1 MHSWSETELDD
12 EPSDAMLQGHPFLEC
27 RRAEGSRGI
36 PSLAPN
42 PRGPNALT
50 CSQQALC
57 PGAWPPRVSC
67 LPSSAWFLTPD
78 HPLRLRAHV
87 QKAGPKHRP
96 GTSHAHCA
104 FPQDWA
110 AEASL
115 DPSACRSPARGCA
128 LLGDKPCSAT
138 PGPQHPTPGLAH
150 SRSWRTPL
158 K

>member
-1 MHSWSETELDD
+1 
-12 EPSDAMLQGHPFLEC
+12 MLQGHPFLQY
-27 RRAEGSRGI
+27 RRAEGPGGI

-67 LPSSAWFLTPD
+67 LPSSAWSLTPD
-78 HPLRLRAHV
+78 HLLRLRAHV
-87 QKAGPKHRP
+87 QKAGSKHGPR
-96 GTSHAHCA
+96 TSHAHCA

-115 DPSACRSPARGCA
+115 DPSACQSPAHG
-128 LLGDKPCSAT
+128 LGTSLVQQTSRQNLHRCW
-138 PGPQHPTPGLAH
+138 QAH
-150 SRSWRTPL
+150 SVSLSSAGSQFR
-158 K
+158 KCI